1 MTAAGW
7 LFMGLSWATLLVLAA
22 FCYRRILRGKW

>member
-7 LFMGLSWATLLVLAA
+7 LFMIVSWAALIVLTVGC
-22 FCYRRILRGKW
+22 FRKILRGKW